1 MSTCVRVRLRFEQTP
16 PVVCGSGPGAWL
28 LVDMDSCRLVADLEF
43 LIKRRFGLSKR
54 RRLHLWMDGFL
65 LPPTEKIAV
74 VRDGDVISVEQ
85 TEESTSEDRSIP
97 STSGKQVTT
106 SDRRQKR
113 KAQTSEEEEDEPDPA
128 RLRAQNKDRKRK
140 KPKINGSDSGV
151 STSSS
156 AVPVAATK
164 TKGVQKP
171 QKKRNEKQ
179 STNPGKPSKV
189 ASSLPKASVP
199 GNKKDIS
206 RPSTSKRSAING
218 GKQTGTKI
226 VKPVTTKSKGKVV
239 KDSSSSS
246 SAEDTSS
253 SSDDSDSDS
262 DSSSNDSSSSATSV
276 GVKQRTS
283 VQTKTCSRPGPVCNP
298 QQRKKKPATDTSSSD
313 SSSSDTDGDDVSVD
327 KRIHSR
333 YAAVSKPMQGQSNPK
348 QNGKFCNAGQLSSFG
363 GNMSQART
371 SVPQASATEQA
382 GSTRYVSTVLTVP
395 ITQRL
400 QAMTTGKQQEASTS
414 PPKGKAIGPASKG
427 HIVFGSDSESDSD
440 SSGSG
445 GNREDQQVVASHT
458 DVPQTSTAQVPDQA
472 IKERKKSSTSRL
484 EPAPPPA
491 PPPVPKDYD
500 ALPPLHGPP
509 RVGDRIAYKI
519 LEMSANYCPEI
530 SSYKEAV
537 VTGYD
542 PASGDLEVEMVYDI
556 TAYKKQTEPGRFEMD
571 LDVGDQEDKPDNKV
585 TVAVSALVEPKL
597 VQDK

>member
-85 TEESTSEDRSIP
+85 TEEAVSEDRSIP
-97 STSGKQVTT
+97 LTSDKQVTT

-113 KAQTSEEEEDEPDPA
+113 KAQTSEEEEDEPDTA

-156 AVPVAATK
+156 AMPVAATK

-171 QKKRNEKQ
+171 QKKRNEKKNK
-179 STNPGKPSKV
+179 NPGKPSQV
-189 ASSLPKASVP
+189 VSSLPKASVP
-199 GNKKDIS
+199 GNKRDIS
-206 RPSTSKRSAING
+206 KSSTSKCSAING

-226 VKPVTTKSKGKVV
+226 VKPVTTKLRGNVV
-239 KDSSSSS
+239 KDSSS
-246 SAEDTSS
+246 SS

-262 DSSSNDSSSSATSV
+262 DSSSSDSSSSATSV
-276 GVKQRTS
+276 EVKLRTS
-283 VQTKTCSRPGPVCNP
+283 VQTKTCSRPGPVSNP
-298 QQRKKKPATDTSSSD
+298 QQRKNKPATDTSSSD

-333 YAAVSKPMQGQSNPK
+333 YAAVSKPVQGQSNPK
-348 QNGKFCNAGQLSSFG
+348 QNGKICNAVQLSSIG
-363 GNMSQART
+363 GNMSQACT
-371 SVPQASATEQA
+371 SVPHVSPTEQA

-414 PPKGKAIGPASKG
+414 PPKGKAVGPASKG
-427 HIVFGSDSESDSD
+427 HIVFGSDSESDSG

-445 GNREDQQVVASHT
+445 GEGEDQQVVNSHT

-472 IKERKKSSTSRL
+472 INVREKEVFQSRTCPTPST
-484 EPAPPPA
+484 PTC
-491 PPPVPKDYD
+491 
-500 ALPPLHGPP
+500 
-509 RVGDRIAYKI
+509 
-519 LEMSANYCPEI
+519 NC
-530 SSYKEAV
+530 
-537 VTGYD
+537 T
-542 PASGDLEVEMVYDI
+542 
-556 TAYKKQTEPGRFEMD
+556 
-571 LDVGDQEDKPDNKV
+571 
-585 TVAVSALVEPKL
+585 
-597 VQDK
+597 

>member
-85 TEESTSEDRSIP
+85 TEEAVSEDRSIP

-113 KAQTSEEEEDEPDPA
+113 KAQTSEEEEDEPGTA

-140 KPKINGSDSGV
+140 KPKINSSDSGV

-206 RPSTSKRSAING
+206 RPSTSKCSAING

-226 VKPVTTKSKGKVV
+226 VKPVTTKLRGNVV
-239 KDSSSSS
+239 NDSSS
-246 SAEDTSS
+246 SS

-262 DSSSNDSSSSATSV
+262 DSSSSDSSSSATSV
-276 GVKQRTS
+276 EVKLRTS
-283 VQTKTCSRPGPVCNP
+283 VQTKTCSRPGPVSNP
-298 QQRKKKPATDTSSSD
+298 QQRKNKPATDTSSSD
-313 SSSSDTDGDDVSVD
+313 SSSSDTDGDVSVN
-327 KRIHSR
+327 KQAHIRQS
-333 YAAVSKPMQGQSNPK
+333 AVSVSKPMQGQSNPK
-348 QNGKFCNAGQLSSFG
+348 QNGKICNAVQLSSIG
-363 GNMSQART
+363 GNMSQAHT

-414 PPKGKAIGPASKG
+414 PPKGKAIVPPSKG
-427 HIVFGSDSESDSD
+427 HIVFGSDSESDSG
-440 SSGSG
+440 SSGSE
-445 GNREDQQVVASHT
+445 GNGEDQQVVASHT
-458 DVPQTSTAQVPDQA
+458 DVPQTSTAQDPDQA
-472 IKERKKSSTSRL
+472 IKERKKSSRV
-484 EPAPPPA
+484 EPAPPLA
-491 PPPVPKDYD
+491 PPPVPVPKDYD
-500 ALPPLHGPP
+500 AFPPLHGPP

-542 PASGDLEVEMVYDI
+542 PATGDLEVEMVYDI